1 MLRLF
6 FSLLL
11 MAGFSSAAFSATP
24 ASCKRTF
31 SSYQL
36 TEGGEI
42 IVTVEIN
49 KGGAT
54 GIAKLVEDIP
64 FGLKAFEGE
73 SIGGVF
79 SFEQQKLKIVWLN
92 IPNQQVFTVTY
103 KLKPTGELNKDYHIV
118 GRFLYVIADSREEFI
133 LSDALLYGKVS
144 ANNATVEVVKVD
156 SNSAE
161 VAAKQ
166 EAAKAEEIRQNYT
179 YKVQLGAY
187 SVKKEDAVFNGLQEI
202 SVEQSNGVY
211 RYFTG
216 SFATKEEALKRAQ
229 EAKEKG
235 FPGAHIKPFK
245 DGKMV
250 LN

>member
-1 MLRLF
+1 MRLF
-6 FSLLL
+6 FSLLML
-11 MAGFSSAAFSATP
+11 VGFNSVVFSASVT
-24 ASCKRTF
+24 SCKRTF

-42 IVTVEIN
+42 VVTVEIN
-49 KGGAT
+49 KGSAT

-73 SIGGVF
+73 SVGGVF
-79 SFEQQKLKIVWLN
+79 SFEQQKLKIVWLD
-92 IPNQQVFTVTY
+92 IPAKQIFTVSY
-103 KLKPTGELNKDYHIV
+103 KLKPTGELGKDYHIV
-118 GRFLYVIADSREEFI
+118 GRFLYVVADKREEFV
-133 LSDALLYGKVS
+133 LPDALLFGKASTAVAVENVNGVS
-144 ANNATVEVVKVD
+144 DKKDT
-156 SNSAE
+156 
-161 VAAKQ
+161 AAPD
-166 EAAKAEEIRQNYT
+166 ESTQNYT

-187 SVKKEDAVFNGLQEI
+187 SVKKDDALFNGLQDI
-202 SVEQSNGVY
+202 TVEQGNGVY

-216 SFATKEEALKRAQ
+216 SFNSKEEALKRAQ
-229 EAKEKG
+229 EAKDKG